1 MNNKEFICSGC
12 GKPMYCPMPDKI
24 AKNITKCYCKECTKQ
39 QQYLSHINKQY
50 KIDDKLIIELL
61 KTKNIPITGLDKDK
75 VIHTRIKMY
84 DLPNMFES
92 IWKSLPPFL
101 IKYHWSY
108 EEYKF
113 FVTQCEKN
121 KFYII

>member
-1 MNNKEFICSGC
+1 MQKKCNRCSKIKDISNFTKNKNNKDGYS
-12 GKPMYCPMPDKI
+12 Y
-24 AKNITKCYCKECTKQ
+24 YCKECTKQ